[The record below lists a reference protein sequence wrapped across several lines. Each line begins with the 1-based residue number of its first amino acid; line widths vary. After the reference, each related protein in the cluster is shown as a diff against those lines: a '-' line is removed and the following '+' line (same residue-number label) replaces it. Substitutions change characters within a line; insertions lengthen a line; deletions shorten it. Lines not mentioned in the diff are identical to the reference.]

1 MSSAGWCGG
10 KPKRWVAVSKADL
23 CKPHQTTF
31 FGIYNFD
38 ILYISLFY
46 AFKIISYLFKKKF
59 FSLSSFQQRS
69 KHNPIA
75 LLHKIFLKQILAAMV
90 TDSFALIA
98 IDGCRAKFVANDW

>member
-10 KPKRWVAVSKADL
+10 KPKRWVAVWKADL
-23 CKPHQTTF
+23 CKPHQTTL

-46 AFKIISYLFKKKF
+46 AFKIISYLFF
-59 FSLSSFQQRS
+59 FLSSFQQRS